1 MKGYKGFDKD
11 LKCRDMQYEVGKTY
25 EEDEAKLCKKGL
37 HFCEAPLDVFGYYA
51 PVDSRYCEVE
61 ADGVTDDKD
70 NDSKRVAKK
79 LTIGAE
85 IGIPGLIKAHINW
98 VNEHIDEEKKQ
109 SNTGDCSAASNTGY
123 YSAASNTGDYSAAS
137 NTGYCSAASNT
148 GYCSAAS
155 NTGDCSAASNT
166 GDCSAASNTGNYSAA
181 SVSGKGSVALNI
193 GYMGK
198 AKGALGCYIVLAEWK
213 DGEIS
218 AVKSH
223 KVDGKKIKP
232 DTWYRLVDG
241 KFTEVTDDD
250 EE

>member
-109 SNTGDCSAASNTGY
+109 SNTGDCSAASNTG
-123 YSAASNTGDYSAAS
+123 
-137 NTGYCSAASNT
+137 
-148 GYCSAAS
+148 
-155 NTGDCSAASNT
+155 
-166 GDCSAASNTGNYSAA
+166 NYSAA